1 MELAD
6 IVAITGMPGLYKIA
20 ARRNDGIIVTSLIDN
35 KTQFVSG
42 RNHLFTTLD
51 NITIYTQEDTT
62 PLKEVI
68 AEVKKQEASNPLP
81 DGKDDAKL
89 KTWFETILP
98 TYDREKVYISDIKK
112 LVKWYSILDAQKLIE
127 ELTAEKAVEETKEEE
142 TTEQDEKT
150 DKKAA
155 AKKGAKD
162 EKPKKEAK
170 PKTTGVKK
178 DTGKATSRT
187 AAPAKKIT
195 TPRKAS

>member
-6 IVAITGMPGLYKIA
+6 IAAITGMPGLYKIA
-20 ARRNDGIIVTSLIDN
+20 ARRNDGLIVTSLIDN

-42 RNHLFTTLD
+42 RKHLFTTLD

-62 PLKEVI
+62 PLKEVL
-68 AEVKKQEASNPLP
+68 AEIKKQESKNPLP
-81 DGKDDAKL
+81 DGKEDAKL
-89 KTWFETILP
+89 RSWFEVILP
-98 TYDREKVYISDIKK
+98 TYDREKVYVSDLKK
-112 LVKWYSILDAQKLIE
+112 LVKWYGILDAQKLIE
-127 ELTAEKAVEETKEEE
+127 ELTSDKPAEEVKANDETA
-142 TTEQDEKT
+142 EQD
-150 DKKAA
+150 DKKAT
-155 AKKGAKD
+155 KKATKD

-170 PKTTGVKK
+170 PKTAAVKK